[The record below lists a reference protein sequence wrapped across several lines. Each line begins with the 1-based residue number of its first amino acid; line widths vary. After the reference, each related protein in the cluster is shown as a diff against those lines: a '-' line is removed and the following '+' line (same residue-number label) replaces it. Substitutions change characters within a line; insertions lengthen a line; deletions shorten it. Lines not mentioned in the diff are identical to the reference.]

1 MNQLLG
7 KEWKVMETRQTHGN
21 KDDGMELLRTEVDEC
36 DRQIIKLL
44 RQRFELV
51 RKIGAYKAN
60 HNLPILD
67 ERRERELISDRR
79 QQASGLRSD
88 LVENIFKLIMAESRQ
103 VQVEARKDSNQKQE
117 TGS

>member
-1 MNQLLG
+1 
-7 KEWKVMETRQTHGN
+7 METRQTHGS
-21 KDDGMELLRTEVDEC
+21 KDTGLELLRNNIDEC

-44 RQRFELV
+44 RQRFELA

-60 HNLPILD
+60 HNLPVLD

-103 VQVEARKDSNQKQE
+103 VQVEMRKDTNRKQE
-117 TGS
+117 GGS